1 MAYRKAQ
8 KEASRFTLR
17 VHNAKTLTLING
29 LIDKRNNR
37 NELLNEILDIGVT
50 ILYSRVFS
58 KDVDAEKEK
67 RGHSPSVSR
76 ELKELRKGVDDL
88 FIALNIAETLIAGLY
103 NARVAELKGEDVHA
117 ESLLDGSLC
126 DLPELVAGIKAELI
140 AHKGASNGQ

>member
-1 MAYRKAQ
+1 MSKKLNPNANIFSVLVHDA
-8 KEASRFTLR
+8 ETLS
-17 VHNAKTLTLING
+17 LINELAAKFG
-29 LIDKRNNR
+29 NR
-37 NELLNEILDIGVT
+37 NAVLNDALKLGIPV
-50 ILYSRVFS
+50 LYSRVFG